1 MTFLDVLNEI
11 FSEGTGTN
19 NTTSVVD
26 LNDVDFANVSK
37 EELDET
43 IEALDQIKNN
53 PIMSIMIP
61 KEDID
66 DIKAAIQAK
75 WDIAHDETEGEELPT
90 QEDDNVPND
99 DVPEG
104 VDEQLEKLVDEFIE
118 HKLKLTEGST
128 FGALVAPYAKAGY
141 LDFAR
146 FIYNHK

>member
-11 FSEGTGTN
+11 FSEGTN
-19 NTTSVVD
+19 NTVD
-26 LNDVDFANVSK
+26 MKDVDFANVSK

-43 IEALDQIKNN
+43 MEYLDQIKKN

-66 DIKAAIQAK
+66 DIKAEIQAK
-75 WDIAHDETEGEELPT
+75 WDIAHDDGEELP
-90 QEDDNVPND
+90 QEEEGKLPD
-99 DVPEG
+99 G
-104 VDEQLEKLVDEFIE
+104 VDEQLEKLVDEYID

-128 FGALVAPYAKAGY
+128 LGALVAPYAKAGY

-146 FIYNHK
+146 FIYTHK

>member
-1 MTFLDVLNEI
+1 MVFSDILNEI
-11 FSEGTGTN
+11 LSEGNNTN
-19 NTTSVVD
+19 NTVD

-75 WDIAHDETEGEELPT
+75 WDIAHDESKEDELP
-90 QEDDNVPND
+90 D
-99 DVPEG
+99 G
-104 VDEQLEKLVDEFIE
+104 IKEQLEKLVDEYLDK
-118 HKLKLTEGST
+118 KLKLAEGNT
-128 FGALVAPYAKAGY
+128 FGALLTSYAKAGY

-146 FIYNHK
+146 FLYTHK

>member
-1 MTFLDVLNEI
+1 MTFLDVLNGI
-11 FSEGTGTN
+11 FNEGN
-19 NTTSVVD
+19 NTTSTVD

-43 IEALDQIKNN
+43 MEALDQIKKN

-66 DIKAAIQAK
+66 DIKAEIQAK
-75 WDIAHDETEGEELPT
+75 WDISHDAHDETEGEELP
-90 QEDDNVPND
+90 QDEEGKL
-99 DVPEG
+99 PEG
-104 VDEQLEKLVDEFIE
+104 VDEQLEKLVDEYIDN
-118 HKLKLTEGST
+118 KLKLTECST
-128 FGALVAPYAKAGY
+128 LGAFVAPYAKAGY

>member
-11 FSEGTGTN
+11 FSEDTN
-19 NTTSVVD
+19 NTVD
-26 LNDVDFANVSK
+26 MKDVDFANVSK

-43 IEALDQIKNN
+43 MEYLDQIKKN

-66 DIKAAIQAK
+66 DIKAEIQAK
-75 WDIAHDETEGEELPT
+75 WDIAHDEGEELP
-90 QEDDNVPND
+90 QEEEGKLPD
-99 DVPEG
+99 G
-104 VDEQLEKLVDEFIE
+104 VDEQLEKLVDEYID

-128 FGALVAPYAKAGY
+128 LGALVAPYAKAGY

-146 FIYNHK
+146 FIYTHK

>member
-11 FSEGTGTN
+11 FNEGN
-19 NTTSVVD
+19 NTVD
-26 LNDVDFANVSK
+26 LKDVDFASVSK

-43 IEALDQIKNN
+43 MEALDQIKSN

-66 DIKAAIQAK
+66 DIKAEIQAK
-75 WDIAHDETEGEELPT
+75 WDIAHEEPKGDELPT
-90 QEDDNVPND
+90 E
-99 DVPEG
+99 EG
-104 VDEQLEKLVDEFIE
+104 KLPDSVNEQLEKLVDEYIDE
-118 HKLKLTEGST
+118 NLKLTEGST
-128 FGALVAPYAKAGY
+128 LGAFVAPYAKVGY

>member
-11 FSEGTGTN
+11 FSEGTN
-19 NTTSVVD
+19 NTVS

-43 IEALDQIKNN
+43 MEALDQIKKN

-66 DIKAAIQAK
+66 DIKAEIQAK
-75 WDIAHDETEGEELPT
+75 WDIAHDGGEELP
-90 QEDDNVPND
+90 QEEEGKL
-99 DVPEG
+99 PEG
-104 VDEQLEKLVDEFIE
+104 VDEQLEKLVDEYID

-128 FGALVAPYAKAGY
+128 LGALVAPYAKAGY

-146 FIYNHK
+146 FIYTHK

>member
-1 MTFLDVLNEI
+1 MTFLDILNEI

-43 IEALDQIKNN
+43 MEALDQIKDN

-75 WDIAHDETEGEELPT
+75 WDIAHDEGEELPT
-90 QEDDNVPND
+90 QEED

-104 VDEQLEKLVDEFIE
+104 VDEQLEKLVDEYIE